1 MRRGEPDEVG
11 VGETGSSLG
20 DVRVPRHLKGEDKTD
35 VPMSRNILRTECY
48 VRSVLMVGN
57 IMGQN
62 AMFPRGAAA
71 LLRFP
76 AASRRGALVHL
87 PAPLGE
93 TDDDDR

>member
-1 MRRGEPDEVG
+1 MLRSI
-11 VGETGSSLG
+11 SSNGRKHNG
-20 DVRVPRHLKGEDKTD
+20 DRMLC
-35 VPMSRNILRTECY
+35 SL
-48 VRSVLMVGN
+48 
-57 IMGQN
+57 
-62 AMFPRGAAA
+62 RGAAA